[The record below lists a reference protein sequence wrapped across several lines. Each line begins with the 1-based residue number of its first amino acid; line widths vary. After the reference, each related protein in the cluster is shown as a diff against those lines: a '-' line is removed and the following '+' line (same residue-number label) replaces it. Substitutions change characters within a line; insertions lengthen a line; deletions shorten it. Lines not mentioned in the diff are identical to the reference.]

1 MLTITPGKTGT
12 GMKKTIMKKIKFAV
26 MLIGLFVT
34 VTATAQTKIGY
45 IRIDEIVGMLPELA
59 PQKISMDTVGQK
71 YVTDS
76 VMPRL
81 NYAQSEYQRKLQE
94 YTDTTKPKAI
104 RDQVL
109 KDLQGLKEELDG
121 GDNLIQ
127 QVLQYKQQEF
137 LRPYYAKVKKA
148 IDAVAKKKGYT
159 HVLSTDVFLV
169 APEADDLSVAVMT
182 ELNIKI
188 PAQTQG
194 PAGGNRGVTPP
205 KPAGN

>member
-1 MLTITPGKTGT
+1 
-12 GMKKTIMKKIKFAV
+12 MKKMKFAV
-26 MLIGLFVT
+26 VLIGLFMGVA
-34 VTATAQTKIGY
+34 ATAQTKIGY

-59 PQKISMDTVGQK
+59 PGKITMDTVGQK
-71 YVTDS
+71 YVADS
-76 VMPRL
+76 IMPRL

-169 APEADDLSVAVMT
+169 APEADDLSLAVLT
-182 ELNIKI
+182 ELNIKP
-188 PAQTQG
+188 PAQLPNQVG
-194 PAGGNRGVTPP
+194 SGNRGVTAPP
-205 KPAGN
+205 KPGN

>member
-1 MLTITPGKTGT
+1 
-12 GMKKTIMKKIKFAV
+12 MKKLKLAIVLA
-26 MLIGLFVT
+26 GLFVT
-34 VTATAQTKIGY
+34 VTANAQTKIGY
-45 IRIDEIVGMLPELA
+45 LRIDEIVGLLPELS

-71 YVTDS
+71 YVSDS

-94 YTDTTKPKAI
+94 YTDSTKSKAY

-121 GDNLIQ
+121 ADNLIQ

-148 IDAVAKKKGYT
+148 VDAVAKKKGYT

-169 APEADDLSVAVMT
+169 APEADDLSAAVAA
-182 ELNIKI
+182 ELNVKLPTQPLN
-188 PAQTQG
+188 PAAGTG
-194 PAGGNRGVTPP
+194 KPPALKPGN
-205 KPAGN
+205 